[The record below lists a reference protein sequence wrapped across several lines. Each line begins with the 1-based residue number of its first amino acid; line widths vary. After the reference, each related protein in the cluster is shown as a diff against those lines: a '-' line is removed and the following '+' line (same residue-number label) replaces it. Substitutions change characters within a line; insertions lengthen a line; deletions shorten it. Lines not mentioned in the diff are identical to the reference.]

1 MRVLLVAGAFPPLHC
16 GIGDYTARLAEE
28 LAADG
33 ETRVAVL
40 TKEESKDLQL
50 EGVELFPVVKN
61 WAVSDLPAI
70 VKVLRGWKPDLV
82 HIQYPSQGFTRRL
95 PFFLPIISRLMGIQ
109 VVQTWHE
116 SYHRWRA
123 WAHFLVLYVAAKGLI
138 FVRPNYLDL
147 LPRFFRGLV
156 KARHWAFI
164 PNATALPT
172 SALAPDKRLRLR
184 NQYLDGRKRLIVYF
198 GFIYPNKGI
207 ERLFDIAS
215 PATDALIIAGATPDT
230 VYLNQL
236 RGLVDSGAWA
246 GHVRFAGFMDAE
258 DAADLLAV
266 ADAVVLP
273 FLDGGGEW
281 NTSIH
286 SGLAQG
292 TLVITTALEP
302 RGDEPERNLFTT
314 RINDTQAMRAALDL
328 LAGRKI
334 APTGRESKWES
345 IAARHRDFYQ
355 ELV

>member
-28 LAADG
+28 LANDEG
-33 ETRVAVL
+33 TKVAVL
-40 TKEESKDLQL
+40 TKEESKDVRL
-50 EGVELFPVVKN
+50 ERVEIFPVVKN
-61 WAVSDLPAI
+61 WAMSDLPVI
-70 VKVLRGWKPDLV
+70 VKVVRDWKPDLV

-95 PFFLPIISRLMGIQ
+95 PSLLPIISRLMGVQ

-116 SYHRWRA
+116 SYRWRA

-147 LPRFFRGLV
+147 LPRVFRGLV
-156 KARHWAFI
+156 KARQWAFI

-172 SALAPDKRLRLR
+172 SILVPEKKLRLR
-184 NQYLDGRKRLIVYF
+184 NQYLNGRKRLIVYF
-198 GFIYPNKGI
+198 GFVYPNKGI
-207 ERLFDIAS
+207 ERLFDIAN

-230 VYLNQL
+230 AYAGQL
-236 RGLVDSGAWA
+236 KGLIDSGAWA
-246 GHVRFAGFMDAE
+246 GHARFTGFMDAE

-302 RGDEPERNLFTT
+302 RGDEPERNLFTAP
-314 RINDTQAMRAALDL
+314 INDTEAMRAALDL

-334 APTGRESKWES
+334 ALTGRDLKWKN

-355 ELV
+355 RFV

>member
-28 LAADG
+28 LADDD
-33 ETRVAVL
+33 ETKVAVL
-40 TKEESKDLQL
+40 TKEASRDVRL
-50 EGVELFPVVKN
+50 EGVEIFPVVKN
-61 WAVSDLPAI
+61 WAISDLPAI
-70 VKVLRGWKPDLV
+70 VKVVRDWKPDLV

-95 PFFLPIISRLMGIQ
+95 PSFLPIISRLMGVQ

-116 SYHRWRA
+116 SYRWRA
-123 WAHFLVLYVAAKGLI
+123 WVHFLVLYVAGKGLI

-147 LPRFFRGLV
+147 LPGVFRDLV
-156 KARHWAFI
+156 KARQWTFI

-172 SALAPDKRLRLR
+172 STLAPEKRSRLR
-184 NQYLDGRKRLIVYF
+184 NQYLNGRKRLIVYF
-198 GFIYPNKGI
+198 GFVYPNKGI
-207 ERLFDIAS
+207 ERLFDIAN
-215 PATDALIIAGATPDT
+215 PATDTLIIAGATPDA
-230 VYLNQL
+230 VYADQL
-236 RGLVDSGAWA
+236 KGLVDSGAWA
-246 GHVRFAGFMDAE
+246 GHARFTGFMDVE

-286 SGLAQG
+286 SALAQG

-302 RGDEPERNLFTT
+302 RGDDPERNLFTAH
-314 RINDTQAMRAALDL
+314 IDDTEAMRAALDL

-334 APTGRESKWES
+334 ADSGREIKWKD
-345 IAARHRDFYQ
+345 IAARHRDFYRG
-355 ELV
+355 LV